1 MEERLKSKSLY
12 KLLVVMLKYI
22 PMLITLFY
30 IANTVL
36 SYFYIDIP
44 ALSNIA
50 GMSLLPWIFMYIAA
64 TVFRF
69 CMYHKMFLYYI
80 LIIDIVNII
89 DYYIGI
95 PVGDLELLMIHMI
108 ITGITLFIIL
118 YLYVKNSKR
127 PTIKNSR

>member
-50 GMSLLPWIFMYIAA
+50 GMSLLPWIFMYVAA

-69 CMYHKMFLYYI
+69 YAYHKMFLYYI
-80 LIIDIVNII
+80 LVVDVINIT

-95 PVGDLELLMIHMI
+95 PIGDLELLMVHGA
-108 ITGITLFIIL
+108 ITGVSLFIIL
-118 YLYVKNSKR
+118 YLYVKSHKK
-127 PTIKNSR
+127 PVTEDSR

>member
-50 GMSLLPWIFMYIAA
+50 GMSLLPWIFMYVAA

-69 CMYHKMFLYYI
+69 CAYHKMFLYYI
-80 LIIDIVNII
+80 LVVDVINIT

-95 PVGDLELLMIHMI
+95 PIGDLELLMVHGA
-108 ITGITLFIIL
+108 ITGVSLFIIL
-118 YLYVKNSKR
+118 YLYVKSHKK
-127 PTIKNSR
+127 PVTEDSR

>member
-50 GMSLLPWIFMYIAA
+50 GMSLLPWIFMYVAA

-69 CMYHKMFLYYI
+69 CAYHKMFLYYI
-80 LIIDIVNII
+80 LVVDVINIT

-95 PVGDLELLMIHMI
+95 PIGDLELLMVHGA
-108 ITGITLFIIL
+108 ITGVSLFIIL
-118 YLYVKNSKR
+118 YLY
-127 PTIKNSR
+127 IKSHKKPVTEDSR